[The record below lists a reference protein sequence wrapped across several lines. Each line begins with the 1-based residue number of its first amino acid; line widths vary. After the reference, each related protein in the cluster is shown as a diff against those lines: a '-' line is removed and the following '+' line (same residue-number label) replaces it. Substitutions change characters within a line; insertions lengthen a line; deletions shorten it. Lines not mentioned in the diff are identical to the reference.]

1 MKNIVDS
8 CAWLAYF
15 ADEKN
20 ARIFAEP
27 IEDIENLIV
36 PSVVLTE
43 VFKVIYRQTD
53 ENTALQAIA
62 HIQQGEVIP
71 LDNMLSIDAGFYGV
85 QYKLPLADSII
96 YATSKKYNAIIWTQD
111 NDFKGLENIK
121 YYTKT

>member
-20 ARIFAEP
+20 AQIFAEP

-36 PSVVLTE
+36 STVVLIE

-53 ENTALQAIA
+53 ENTALQAIS
-62 HIQQGEVIP
+62 HIQQGKIVPYAINRCWS
-71 LDNMLSIDAGFYGV
+71 LWCSI
-85 QYKLPLADSII
+85 QIT
-96 YATSKKYNAIIWTQD
+96 TS
-111 NDFKGLENIK
+111 
-121 YYTKT
+121 